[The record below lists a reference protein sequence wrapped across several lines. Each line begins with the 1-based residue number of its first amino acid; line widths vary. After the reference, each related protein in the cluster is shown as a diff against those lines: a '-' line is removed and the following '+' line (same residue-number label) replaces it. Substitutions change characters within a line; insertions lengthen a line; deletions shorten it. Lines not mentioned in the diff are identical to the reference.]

1 MKVIGKLPAS
11 GEEVK
16 VEWKVLDE
24 SFHRSATSLNAN
36 VKWKILKID
45 VPEPHINVEYGED

>member
-1 MKVIGKLPAS
+1 M
-11 GEEVK
+11 